1 MNFSY
6 YLLRNS
12 SKKDRKAFALE
23 STENFQKPTTL
34 RVSNHKETPE
44 VLRELLE
51 KLIMGAIRDYFVK
64 TLSEIGKLPTVK
76 SQIIS
81 EMKMSK
87 TPSNKE
93 GSIRTSDKIGSGI

>member
-1 MNFSY
+1 
-6 YLLRNS
+6 
-12 SKKDRKAFALE
+12 
-23 STENFQKPTTL
+23 
-34 RVSNHKETPE
+34 
-44 VLRELLE
+44 
-51 KLIMGAIRDYFVK
+51 MGAIRDYFVK